1 MVIRLRCPALPP
13 SLPPA
18 TPLPVPMPRRGAA
31 RMHAGCIVAL
41 GMHVG
46 AALAQG
52 PAAPDPPPTI
62 SVQAVQVEGNTLL
75 PERTLRDLTAGLAG
89 SRRTLAELKA
99 VAERVQG
106 AYREAGFGGVVAF
119 IPEQEAA
126 GDVVVVRVVE
136 GKLAAVR
143 VTGNTWFDTANV
155 RTGLPNL
162 REGSTPRVGDID
174 RDIQLSNDN
183 PAKNVK
189 VTLTAG
195 SRPGAIDADV
205 AVTDSKPVQVLL
217 GYNNTGNHATGR
229 HRVSVGIL
237 HANLFNRDHVG
248 TLQYQTSPEDPGR
261 VKIFSAGYRLPLYRH
276 AASLDAF
283 VAHSSVS
290 NGSTITPAGPLSF
303 TGRGTVVGL
312 RANRNLDR
320 IGEYDHHV
328 TLGLDWRDYRDDC
341 SLGEF
346 GPAGCGSAAVDVATV
361 PVSLSYT
368 GQKQGPL
375 LAYGLSGGLAVNAGG
390 SGRSTYE
397 AARPGAPRRY
407 AIARGAGF
415 VDRAVGAGMSIN
427 LRVDLQYSPHALI
440 SGERFGI
447 GGANSV
453 RGYPERE
460 MAGDTGMLVR
470 FEAAIAAI
478 EVANGAR
485 VRPYLFVDH
494 GRIVN
499 HKDLP
504 CRGPDETSCRL
515 TGAGIGARF
524 SLGAKAN
531 AGLDIGRALERGIN
545 TSPGDVRGHVSLN
558 LIF

>member
-1 MVIRLRCPALPP
+1 MVIRLRCPCPTTPPPLSPELPP
-13 SLPPA
+13 GRA
-18 TPLPVPMPRRGAA
+18 AA
-31 RMHAGCIVAL
+31 RTRAGCLVAL
-41 GMHVG
+41 SLHVS
-46 AALAQG
+46 AVLAQA
-52 PAAPDPPPTI
+52 PTAPDAPPTI
-62 SVQAVQVEGNTLL
+62 PVQAVHVEGNTLL

-89 SRRTLAELKA
+89 SRRSMTELKA

-119 IPEQEAA
+119 IPEQDVAG
-126 GDVVVVRVVE
+126 GDVVIRVVE

-155 RTGLPNL
+155 RAGLPHL

-174 RDIQLSNDN
+174 RDIQLGNDN

-195 SRPGAIDADV
+195 SRPGDIDADV
-205 AVTDSKPVQVLL
+205 AVTDSMPVQVLL

-229 HRVSVGIL
+229 HRVSVGIQ

-261 VKIFSAGYRLPLYRH
+261 VKIFSAGYRVPLYRH

-341 SLGEF
+341 SLGDF

-361 PVSLSYT
+361 PVGLSYT

-375 LAYGLSGGLAVNAGG
+375 LAYGVSGGLSVNTGG
-390 SGRSTYE
+390 SGRATYE
-397 AARPGAPRRY
+397 AARPGAQRRY

-415 VDRAVGAGMSIN
+415 VDRAVAAGFSVN
-427 LRVDLQYSPHALI
+427 LRVELQYSPHALI

-470 FEAAIAAI
+470 LEAASAAI

-485 VRPYLFVDH
+485 VRPYLFIDH

-499 HKDLP
+499 HKALP
-504 CRGPDETSCRL
+504 CRGPDETACRL

-524 SLGAKAN
+524 SLGAKAS
-531 AGLDIGRALERGIN
+531 AGLDIGRALERGIT